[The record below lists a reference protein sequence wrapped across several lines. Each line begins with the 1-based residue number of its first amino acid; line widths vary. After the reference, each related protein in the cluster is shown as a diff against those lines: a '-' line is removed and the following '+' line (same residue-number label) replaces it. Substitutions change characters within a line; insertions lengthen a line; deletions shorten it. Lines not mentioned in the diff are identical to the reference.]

1 MAAALEA
8 SAIRDA
14 RELQSSC
21 DDILRSGSVEQVSY
35 LFDPPSVLSSLAN
48 LDREALD
55 LMESALARAD
65 YSSGRSAS
73 PAAAAAVSSSTTRP
87 SSSGPTR
94 SSRRLSAARTALSST
109 VDVSMAPPPVSTLFD
124 TPSSPAV
131 PAEDGAPEE
140 DELAMSGVEGSV
152 VNDKGKGVAE
162 DSS

>member
-1 MAAALEA
+1 M
-8 SAIRDA
+8 DA
-14 RELQSSC
+14 RELQSTC

-73 PAAAAAVSSSTTRP
+73 PAAAAAVSSSSTRP
-87 SSSGPTR
+87 SSSGPPR
-94 SSRRLSAARTALSST
+94 SSRRLSAARAVLSST

-131 PAEDGAPEE
+131 PAEDEAPEE
-140 DELAMSGVEGSV
+140 DEFAMSGVEGSAV
-152 VNDKGKGVAE
+152 KDKGKGVAE
-162 DSS
+162 DSL